1 MIYPVKVW
9 TRQGLRKLL
18 RPDKQKSL
26 RTLEALVQHQNN
38 YKLSKNE
45 RIKFDRMTNKNVTKT
60 VKEDTHKYPE
70 HAYKRTR
77 LSGHGKKRK
86 YAAYKII
93 CVGCGSKA
101 ERYSESAK
109 YCSDKCYRK
118 YYSKKSYNNQKGE
131 RNETG
136 CQTV

>member
-26 RTLEALVQHQNN
+26 SAIQVLVQHQNN

-45 RIKFDRMTNKNVTKT
+45 REKFDRLSNKNVTKT
-60 VKEDTHKYPE
+60 VKGDTHKYPE
-70 HAYKRTR
+70 HAYKRTG

-86 YAAYKII
+86 YVTYKIT

-101 ERYSESAK
+101 ERYAESAK

-118 YYSKKSYNNQKGE
+118 YYQKSYTNQKGE

-136 CQTV
+136 CQAV

>member
-45 RIKFDRMTNKNVTKT
+45 RIKFNRMNVDDIDKPIKEKIYKPLENAYAQSNIRKT
-60 VKEDTHKYPE
+60 V
-70 HAYKRTR
+70 
-77 LSGHGKKRK
+77 G
-86 YAAYKII
+86 
-93 CVGCGSKA
+93 
-101 ERYSESAK
+101 
-109 YCSDKCYRK
+109 
-118 YYSKKSYNNQKGE
+118 
-131 RNETG
+131 
-136 CQTV
+136 

>member
-9 TRQGLRKLL
+9 TRKGLRKLL

-26 RTLEALVQHQNN
+26 SAIQALVLHQGN

-45 RIKFDRMTNKNVTKT
+45 REKFDRISNKNVKKT

-70 HAYKRTR
+70 HAYRRTNINE
-77 LSGHGKKRK
+77 HGQNRK
-86 YAAYKII
+86 YIVYKIT
-93 CVGCGSKA
+93 CVGCGAEA
-101 ERYSESAK
+101 ERYAESAK

-118 YYSKKSYNNQKGE
+118 YYQKKSYINKKGE
-131 RNETG
+131 QHETG
-136 CQTV
+136 CQAV